1 MSKKELNARLF
12 ELLNSG
18 GKLSSKSAEF
28 ALMCEISAKTRK
40 LCAKMNKKWRS
51 EEKIREFFAKIT
63 KEPKNESLRVFLPFY
78 SDFGRNIHLGKNVF
92 INGTCHFQD
101 QGGIYIGD
109 NTLIGHACVLAT
121 LNHDLLPEHRG
132 DLHMEAIKIGANVWI
147 GSNATILGGVSIGD
161 GAVVAAGAVVSK
173 DVPPMSIVA
182 GVPAKLIKTIKEQ
195 K

>member
-12 ELLNSG
+12 ELLNFG

-92 INGTCHFQD
+92 INGACHFQD

-109 NTLIGHACVLAT
+109 NTL
-121 LNHDLLPEHRG
+121 NHDLLPEHRG
-132 DLHMEAIKIGANVWI
+132 DLRMEAIKIGANVWI

>member
-1 MSKKELNARLF
+1 MSKKEFDKRLF

-28 ALMCEISAKTRK
+28 ALMCKISAKTRK
-40 LCAKMNKKWRS
+40 ICAKMNKKWRS

-78 SDFGRNIHLGKNVF
+78 SDFGRNIHFGKNVF
-92 INGTCHFQD
+92 INAACHFQD

-121 LNHDLLPEHRG
+121 LNHDFLPEHRG
-132 DLHMEAIKIGANVWI
+132 DLHMGAIKIGANVWI
-147 GSNATILGGVSIGD
+147 GSNATILAGVSIGD
-161 GAVVAAGAVVSK
+161 GAIIAAGAVVSK
-173 DVPPMSIVA
+173 DIPAMSVAA
-182 GVPAKLIKTIKEQ
+182 GVPARVIKTIKE
-195 K
+195 KK

>member
-1 MSKKELNARLF
+1 MSKRELDKKLF

-18 GKLSSKSAEF
+18 GKLSSNTELF
-28 ALMCEISAKTRK
+28 AHMCKISAKTRK

-51 EEKIREFFAKIT
+51 DEKIREFFAKIT

-92 INGTCHFQD
+92 INGACHFQD

-121 LNHDLLPEHRG
+121 LNHDLLEHRG
-132 DLHMEAIKIGANVWI
+132 DLHPKAIKIGANVWI

-161 GAVVAAGAVVSK
+161 GAIIAAGAVVSK
-173 DVPPMSIVA
+173 DIPAMSVAA
-182 GVPAKLIKTIKEQ
+182 GVPARVIKTIKE
-195 K
+195 